1 LAHAIE
7 AAVRALVTRARAR
20 EALVRS
26 FDDGRSLRAGAMRCA
41 DFKRDALDALLA
53 NAGDP
58 SFGDATLLGRI
69 LTAELALTIVDAG
82 LGA

>member
-1 LAHAIE
+1 
-7 AAVRALVTRARAR
+7 
-20 EALVRS
+20 
-26 FDDGRSLRAGAMRCA
+26 MRCA